1 VPRIEREGE
10 GPSSEGE
17 RPGHA
22 TRTGRIC
29 SRRRQ
34 ARTAQPSSHV
44 TQLPAQ
50 LPAGSPHKEP
60 GRARLLLCPPGCLP
74 CPHPRW
80 HLTEAYTLRN
90 TPLHPSRAYGSCR
103 VEGSAESV
111 GDLFSSK
118 RFQPTFWFVASSASG
133 WLRDALQGRRE
144 TANSEAISSPI
155 ALPRPEASKP
165 AHSRLVHSRLSIS
178 GWNTTPAALHTSPPY
193 HPSAVGYLPFV
204 QTCRPPCSL
213 SLATG
218 ATVDCQIRKFG
229 GGPAAGTTIFKLAE
243 ENIQT
248 LEPAVSPWLS
258 VPRPV
263 RPTSSSCRPTR
274 WRGVNTSGIAPRF
287 SSLIICSLGI
297 ERSHAAFL
305 HPESCQTVAENV

>member
-144 TANSEAISSPI
+144 TANSEAISSP
-155 ALPRPEASKP
+155 
-165 AHSRLVHSRLSIS
+165 
-178 GWNTTPAALHTSPPY
+178 SP
-193 HPSAVGYLPFV
+193 S
-204 QTCRPPCSL
+204 
-213 SLATG
+213 
-218 ATVDCQIRKFG
+218 
-229 GGPAAGTTIFKLAE
+229 
-243 ENIQT
+243 
-248 LEPAVSPWLS
+248 
-258 VPRPV
+258 PV
-263 RPTSSSCRPTR
+263 RKRANPLIPASSTPGSAFPGGTRRRPRCIPPPPTPLAPSDTCHSSRHAVRLAPCLWLQVLR
-274 WRGVNTSGIAPRF
+274 WTAR
-287 SSLIICSLGI
+287 
-297 ERSHAAFL
+297 
-305 HPESCQTVAENV
+305 